1 MNGPATM
8 PLTNQQCEAAI
19 ETMAPSEEVLF
30 LATLGHWLTV
40 VARGTY
46 EFQAPGVKDPLA
58 LRAFNE
64 LHHRLY
70 AQILS
75 LSSTGRRNLDAE
87 DMASWLLGEAEP
99 AEFQRGCLWA
109 FKRALQQVR
118 GDA

>member
-1 MNGPATM
+1 M

-109 FKRALQQVR
+109 FERALQQVR